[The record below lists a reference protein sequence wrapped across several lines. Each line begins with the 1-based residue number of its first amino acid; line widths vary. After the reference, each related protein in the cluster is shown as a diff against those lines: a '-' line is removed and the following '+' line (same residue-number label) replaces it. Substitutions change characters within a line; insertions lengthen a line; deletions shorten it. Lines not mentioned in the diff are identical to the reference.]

1 MYAPGTLRT
10 GCVTINVSCERK
22 ADACIA
28 YTGVRYFE
36 VGKLLNPLPRFVN
49 DLLAILFGKR
59 SFLTFR

>member
-1 MYAPGTLRT
+1 MSASHEADRLWEREGR
-10 GCVTINVSCERK
+10 SERK

-36 VGKLLNPLPRFVN
+36 VGKLLNPHPRFVN